1 MEEILD
7 LKDIKEDMIGY
18 HIVTKIYEI
27 RDDFL
32 FIDEPIDYKSLIMNL
47 KVLDYITEI
56 NFVYSAGVGILDEIK
71 EVTKVGNL
79 LNFQVFLDPLQTV
92 DEVTFT
98 GENLQNFKLKINF

>member
-1 MEEILD
+1 MEKVLD
-7 LKDIKEDMIGY
+7 LKDVKDNMMGY

-27 RDDFL
+27 RDNFL
-32 FIDEPIDYKSLIMNL
+32 FTDEPIDYKSLIMNL

-79 LNFQVFLDPLQTV
+79 LNFQVFLDPLQSI

-98 GENLQNFKLKINF
+98 GDNLENFKLKINF